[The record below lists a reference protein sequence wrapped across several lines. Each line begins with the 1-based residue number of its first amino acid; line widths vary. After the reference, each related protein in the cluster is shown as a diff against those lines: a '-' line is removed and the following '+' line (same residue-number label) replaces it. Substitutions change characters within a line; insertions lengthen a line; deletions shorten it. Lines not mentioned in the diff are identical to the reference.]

1 MRAKVVIPMLLVG
14 ICAALLPLMIGT
26 RNQAAS
32 GPVAGGAIAA
42 DTSMQKTPSIQHL
55 GNMSGRAPGSTGTNV
70 IESTSPAD
78 NSADAANEMDVAARI
93 AELERLGMTDESNS
107 LLMIE
112 SDFDSREPR
121 IQEAAVAAAVQ
132 FGSRDAIPALQYV
145 YLQFDDPEQK
155 LNIQK
160 AIGLLELPSM
170 GEAGGLAAQS
180 VDTGR

>member
-14 ICAALLPLMIGT
+14 ICAVLLPLMIGT
-26 RNQAAS
+26 RNPAAS
-32 GPVAGGAIAA
+32 APVAGADIAA
-42 DTSMQKTPSIQHL
+42 VTSMQKTPSIQHS
-55 GNMSGRAPGSTGTNV
+55 GNMTGRLLASTGTNV
-70 IESTSPAD
+70 IESTTPAD
-78 NSADAANEMDVAARI
+78 NSANAANEMDVAGRI
-93 AELERLGMTDESNS
+93 AELARLGMTDDPNS

-132 FGSRDAIPALQYV
+132 FGSRDAIPALQSAS
-145 YLQFDDPEQK
+145 LQFDDPGQK

-170 GEAGGLAAQS
+170 GEAGGFAAQS
-180 VDTGR
+180 VDAGR